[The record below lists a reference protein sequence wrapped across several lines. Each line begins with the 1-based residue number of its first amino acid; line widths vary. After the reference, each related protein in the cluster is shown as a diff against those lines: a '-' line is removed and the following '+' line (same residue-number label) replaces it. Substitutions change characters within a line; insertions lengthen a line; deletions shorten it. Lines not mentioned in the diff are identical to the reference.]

1 MDRYVRFVIS
11 GTSYLVFPVSSFIG
25 ASQGGDIDEVYLY
38 FEKAPLSYRIL
49 VKCSD
54 NEGHILSKSL
64 CELFASHP
72 ETVIDFNQLTKQF
85 DSPYVKEVN
94 SFQKVVIK

>member
-11 GTSYLVFPVSSFIG
+11 GTSYLMFPVSSFIG
-25 ASQGGDIDEVYLY
+25 ASQGDDINEVYLY
-38 FEKAPLSYRIL
+38 FGKAPLSYKITIFSRN
-49 VKCSD
+49 
-54 NEGHILSKSL
+54 NESHILAKSL

-72 ETVIDFNQLTKQF
+72 ETVIDFNQLTGQF
-85 DSPYVKEVN
+85 DSPYVKEVR